1 MTPNTSTTAGDRVV
15 ERRRAVSLARHYRE
29 AEGLSIAQ
37 IAQRLGRSSATIKA
51 YFYDPTGE
59 KARAVKLRY
68 AGVCRGCG
76 AYTQPRNGKGDAYA
90 FCKACHPGAIE
101 RRWDPRARARG
112 DDRVAIALREVADIL
127 RLVAHARRGGE
138 AFKRL
143 AEGEWPASSVVT
155 RLFGTWA
162 VARAAASRPNVAV
175 PTRRPSATSGL
186 GSNSISLP
194 NPRESTAKSEDLRGG
209 GAEPKRRDL
218 QGFSVCGPDFAH
230 NSGR

>member
-127 RLVAHARRGGE
+127 RLVAHARRSAWGRGVQ
-138 AFKRL
+138 A
-143 AEGEWPASSVVT
+143 T
-155 RLFGTWA
+155 RRRR
-162 VARAAASRPNVAV
+162 VARVERGHPALRHLGCRSRRGLAA
-175 PTRRPSATSGL
+175 
-186 GSNSISLP
+186 
-194 NPRESTAKSEDLRGG
+194 
-209 GAEPKRRDL
+209 KRRGADTPTVGDVRIG
-218 QGFSVCGPDFAH
+218 Q
-230 NSGR
+230 